1 MNKTDN
7 NTDFLGMVDNL
18 ILTSDKIK
26 DINSLLG
33 MQTHETEIKN
43 TGDNFSK
50 LYTLIDYNTEQINI
64 LKDNLNK
71 IWDALN
77 KQINKK

>member
-71 IWDALN
+71 IWDAIN

>member
-33 MQTHETEIKN
+33 TQTHETEIKN

>member
-1 MNKTDN
+1 MNKSKN
-7 NTDFLGMVDNL
+7 NTDFLGMIDNL

-26 DINSLLG
+26 DITSLLDT
-33 MQTHETEIKN
+33 QIHETELKN

-71 IWDALN
+71 IWNALN
-77 KQINKK
+77 KQTNSK